1 MLKAIA
7 HGKMARWT
15 AEAGEAQSARAVYR
29 DLEDHLTAAVF
40 ARLSYLPTDVFW
52 LILSRALDDMPTL
65 FDQQP
70 RLERITFWP
79 RYSDGEDSYIEP
91 DVLLEFDDF
100 DVIVEAKRYDN
111 TEPQTRHQIQAEIDS
126 YRREHA
132 NEKNEKRVYLMLV
145 SGNAQDD
152 VHQLKGIAGLVQTTW
167 LALRHAARY
176 ARHQASEPLDHKHW
190 LRVLEDIEQALG
202 LHGVQPT
209 ARIADIQTTL
219 TTRIS
224 NLGSSGQ
231 IWGEQN

>member
-1 MLKAIA
+1 
-7 HGKMARWT
+7 MARWT

-52 LILSRALDDMPTL
+52 LVLSRALDDMPTL
-65 FDQQP
+65 FNQQP

-111 TEPQTRHQIQAEIDS
+111 TEPQTRQQVQAEIDS

-132 NEKNEKRVYLMLV
+132 KEKRVYCMLV
-145 SGNAQDD
+145 SGNAEDD
-152 VHQLKGIAGLVQTTW
+152 VYQVEGIAGLVQTTW
-167 LALRHAARY
+167 LELRHAARY

-202 LHGVQPT
+202 LHGVQPP
-209 ARIADIQTTL
+209 ARIADIPAAL
-219 TTRIS
+219 ITRIS
-224 NLGSSGQ
+224 RLGSSEHL
-231 IWGEQN
+231 WGESN